1 MSQLPGGLN
10 GVVSLLNAPP
20 NAPTVKSTKPSL
32 PKQPSQVQRSRIQ
45 AAPHSSRSPK
55 IAVAEPLRAEFS
67 VRVLLTEQEIAADFC
82 RALAARFLDEKFFY
96 WLPLSVAAWV
106 ELASV
111 AQQDYRNTSR
121 ALRLIE
127 TSAPEMPRQWPHVK
141 SLCGIGCGEGSKDEF
156 LLTAFRAAPAA
167 AGLDYLAAD
176 FSHALVEM
184 ACARALR
191 AAAACPDPAAAGQRV
206 NGMKLD
212 VMRDEHLRA
221 LAPAARGAG
230 PCLFAVLG
238 NTLGAFGPAKFPTRL
253 RALVAPDDRVLFD
266 GELFAGAETLR
277 GYDTPVNRRFAFAP
291 LASLGLED
299 GRDGD
304 LIFEL
309 RPPRDGVHEL
319 AKFFVA
325 RRDLELDVA
334 GYRFRLAAGER
345 LLMSGSIKY
354 ERDTFLRMIEL
365 AGFAVEMLRE
375 SDDGRFLLAGARPT

>member
-1 MSQLPGGLN
+1 MGEL
-10 GVVSLLNAPP
+10 V
-20 NAPTVKSTKPSL
+20 
-32 PKQPSQVQRSRIQ
+32 PSQVQGSHIRT
-45 AAPHSSRSPK
+45 AAQPSLSASG
-55 IAVAEPLRAEFS
+55 AAAEPLRADFS
-67 VRVLLTEQEIAADFC
+67 MRVLLTEQEIAADFR

-106 ELASV
+106 ELASA
-111 AQQDYRNTSR
+111 AQQDYRNASR

-127 TSAPEMPRQWPHVK
+127 TSAPEVARRWPHVK

-156 LLTAFRAAPAA
+156 LLTAFRAARRP
-167 AGLDYLAAD
+167 LDYLAAD

-184 ACARALR
+184 ACTRALS
-191 AAAACPDPAAAGQRV
+191 AADADPDPAAAGQRI

-221 LAPAARGAG
+221 LVAAARATG

-238 NTLGAFGPAKFPTRL
+238 NTLGAFDPAAFPGRL
-253 RALVAPDDRVLFD
+253 RALLSPDDRVLFD
-266 GELFAGAETLR
+266 GEIFAGAETLR

-309 RPPRDGVHEL
+309 RPQRDGVHEL

-325 RRDLELDVA
+325 RRDLELGVA
-334 GYRFRLAAGER
+334 GYRFRLPAGER

-354 ERDTFLRMIEL
+354 ERDAFLQLIES
-365 AGFAVEMLRE
+365 AGFAIELLRE
-375 SDDGRFLLAGARPT
+375 SNDGRFLLAGARPT

>member
-1 MSQLPGGLN
+1 MSQLPGGFDDI
-10 GVVSLLNAPP
+10 VSLLSARP
-20 NAPTVKSTKPSL
+20 NAPTVKSSKPSVS
-32 PKQPSQVQRSRIQ
+32 KQPPQVQ
-45 AAPHSSRSPK
+45 
-55 IAVAEPLRAEFS
+55 AERLRAGFS
-67 VRVLLTEQEIAADFC
+67 VRVLLTEQEIAADF
-82 RALAARFLDEKFFY
+82 RSALSARFLDEKFFY
-96 WLPLSVAAWV
+96 WLPLSVSAWV
-106 ELASV
+106 ELASA

-127 TSAPEMPRQWPHVK
+127 TSAPEVARQWSHMK
-141 SLCGIGCGEGSKDEF
+141 LLCGIGGGDGSKDEF
-156 LLTAFRAAPAA
+156 LLTAFRAAGRA
-167 AGLDYLAAD
+167 LDYLAAD

-184 ACARALR
+184 ACVRALG
-191 AAAACPDPAAAGQRV
+191 AAACPDPAAAGQMISGV
-206 NGMKLD
+206 KLD

-221 LAPAARGAG
+221 LVAAARAAG

-238 NTLGAFGPAKFPTRL
+238 NTLGAFDPAEFPARL
-253 RALVAPDDRVLFD
+253 RALLGPDDRVLFD

-309 RPPRDGVHEL
+309 RPPRDGIHEL
-319 AKFFVA
+319 AKSFVA

-334 GYRFRLAAGER
+334 GYRFQLAAGER

-354 ERDTFLRMIEL
+354 ERDAFLQLIES
-365 AGFAVEMLRE
+365 AGFAVELLRE

>member
-1 MSQLPGGLN
+1 
-10 GVVSLLNAPP
+10 
-20 NAPTVKSTKPSL
+20 VKSTKTSL
-32 PKQPSQVQRSRIQ
+32 PKKPSQIQRSRIQ
-45 AAPHSSRSPK
+45 REPRSSLSPK
-55 IAVAEPLRAEFS
+55 VAAAEPLRADFS
-67 VRVLLTEQEIAADFC
+67 VRVLLTEQEIAADFR
-82 RALAARFLDEKFFY
+82 RALTARFLDEKFFY

-106 ELASV
+106 ELASA

-121 ALRLIE
+121 AVQLIE
-127 TSAPEMPRQWPHVK
+127 TSAPEVTRQWSHMK

-191 AAAACPDPAAAGQRV
+191 AAAACPEPAAAGQRV
-206 NGMKLD
+206 SGMKLD
-212 VMRDEHLRA
+212 VMREEHLRA
-221 LAPAARGAG
+221 LVAAARGAG

-238 NTLGAFGPAKFPTRL
+238 NTLGAFGPAAFPARL
-253 RALVAPDDRVLFD
+253 RALLGPDDRVLFD
-266 GELFAGAETLR
+266 GELFAGTETLR
-277 GYDTPVNRRFAFAP
+277 GYDNPVNRRFAFAP

-309 RPPRDGVHEL
+309 RPPRAGVHEL
-319 AKFFVA
+319 AKFFAA
-325 RRDLELDVA
+325 RRDLELDLA
-334 GYRFRLAAGER
+334 GSRLRLAAGER
-345 LLMSGSIKY
+345 LRMSGSIKY
-354 ERDTFLRMIEL
+354 EREAFLQLIES
-365 AGFAVEMLRE
+365 AGFAVELLRE